1 MTTTYNTFPQSAHCR
16 LLGVLALCALWAAP
30 LQVQAQAAGGT
41 EVVPG
46 VNINAAAA
54 AKIEKMSSDPFRWI
68 ILHAN
73 TVRTPVAEPVPAATA
88 TSKPRAAPA
97 RTTAPRTVSAKP
109 AEALAIATPKPE
121 PAPQANNPSIDV
133 NEQGMS
139 EGAVLHKVF
148 DFGTAKLR
156 DDGAI
161 ETASGAYVAARVNTY
176 SAKSPNPVEASSSFD
191 KARKLVRVDYS
202 VPETV
207 GSSGGAGVRIN
218 VEGDGVDLKQLVN
231 GENVNGMLVIDIDAS
246 AATSLKIA
254 LLGPSEH
261 PQGAY
266 PYFRLPVEPGL
277 RTYGLMLADFVQAP
291 WSSTASDIATALTKV
306 IGIEVEY
313 SRGFAM
319 GKADKGS
326 FWVGN
331 IRISNVQQVAAA
343 KK

>member
-1 MTTTYNTFPQSAHCR
+1 MTATYTFSPHAKC
-16 LLGVLALCALWAAP
+16 GVLSMLAVCALWATP
-30 LQVQAQAAGGT
+30 LQVQAQAGGT
-41 EVVPG
+41 EVAPG
-46 VNINAAAA
+46 VSINAAAA

-73 TVRTPVAEPVPAATA
+73 TVRTPAAADTSAATP
-88 TSKPRAAPA
+88 SKPRAAPV
-97 RTTAPRTVSAKP
+97 RTAAPRTTPAKP
-109 AEALAIATPKPE
+109 SETLAIATPIPQPTTQVKI
-121 PAPQANNPSIDV
+121 PAVDV
-133 NEQGMS
+133 NEQGVS
-139 EGAVLHKVF
+139 EGAVLHKVI
-148 DFGTAKLR
+148 DFSTAKLR

-161 ETASGAYVAARVNTY
+161 ETASGAFVGARVNTY

-191 KARKLVRVDYS
+191 KVRKLVRVDYS

-218 VEGDGVDLKQLVN
+218 VEGEGVELKQLVN
-231 GENVNGMLVIDIDAS
+231 GENVSGMLVIDIDAS

-254 LLGPSEH
+254 LLGPVEN

-291 WSSTASDIATALTKV
+291 WSSTAADIATALTKV
-306 IGIEVEY
+306 LAVEVEY
-313 SRGFAM
+313 SRGYAL
-319 GKADKGS
+319 GKADKGT

-331 IRISNVQQVAAA
+331 IRISNLQQVAAA
-343 KK
+343 SK

>member
-1 MTTTYNTFPQSAHCR
+1 MTTNRNYPGTKSSMLSILTVC
-16 LLGVLALCALWAAP
+16 ALCAAP
-30 LQVQAQAAGGT
+30 LHVHAQAAGST
-41 EVVPG
+41 EVAPG
-46 VNINAAAA
+46 VSINAAAA

-73 TVRTPVAEPVPAATA
+73 TVRTPAAADTAVPG
-88 TSKPRAAPA
+88 KPRAAPV
-97 RTTAPRTVSAKP
+97 RTAAPRTAPAKP
-109 AEALAIATPKPE
+109 SETLAIATPR
-121 PAPQANNPSIDV
+121 PQSTAQVTNPTIDV
-133 NEQGMS
+133 NEQGVS
-139 EGAVLHKVF
+139 EGAVLHRVI
-148 DFGTAKLR
+148 DFSTAKLR

-161 ETASGAYVAARVNTY
+161 ETTSGANVAARVNTY

-191 KARKLVRVDYS
+191 KARNLVRVDYS

-306 IGIEVEY
+306 IGVEVEY